1 MKSNQ
6 RHRIY
11 QENRH
16 QVYDAI
22 HRHPLLNSL
31 LQSTLPYVC
40 FLDMQ
45 NIFRHCP
52 LKEFH
57 QIHEQY
63 KSQSE
68 ELFHHRQNF
77 LFTEG
82 LSSTKIVDSVLKY
95 YRPKHN
101 PSFYFPLRDDVS
113 LDKRPHH
120 VLWILVTQ
128 KNMKSPDEPIID
140 VYESNIF
147 SMYVV
152 AVGCTFFCPEKK
164 QWMNCSQ
171 SPFLKNEMDDYAL
184 LLLANM
190 FVESSSS
197 SLSISEEN
205 EKKTKK
211 TKKWIRK
218 KQLQQLFIF
227 SNDNFNK
234 NELMVHLHKVDDN
247 NVDDNKVDV
256 NKVDVNKDKILFL
269 KYFGP

>member
-1 MKSNQ
+1 
-6 RHRIY
+6 
-11 QENRH
+11 
-16 QVYDAI
+16 
-22 HRHPLLNSL
+22 
-31 LQSTLPYVC
+31 
-40 FLDMQ
+40 MQ

-63 KSQSE
+63 KSHSE

-152 AVGCTFFCPEKK
+152 AVGCTFFCPEKV

-190 FVESSSS
+190 FLESSSS
-197 SLSISEEN
+197 LPFSSEIE
-205 EKKTKK
+205 EKTK
-211 TKKWIRK
+211 TKKWQRK

-234 NELMVHLHKVDDN
+234 NELMVSLQK
-247 NVDDNKVDV
+247 KE
-256 NKVDVNKDKILFL
+256 NKDKILFL